1 MTEALEPEVL
11 TEDTEETQ
19 NESVEQPAK
28 VVRVGTMM
36 RQLLEEVKSSPL
48 DEQSRERLKEIY
60 QSSITELGSALSDD
74 LREELNR
81 LASPF
86 GAEASPSNDELRIAQ
101 AQLVGWLEG
110 LIQGIQAA
118 MFAHQF
124 MNNPRIEEHAPGM
137 LYPGD
142 GDKPDISDDRPGNY
156 L

>member
-86 GAEASPSNDELRIAQ
+86 GAEASPSSDELRIAQ

-137 LYPGD
+137 LNPGD

>member
-11 TEDTEETQ
+11 TEGTEEKQ

-48 DEQSRERLKEIY
+48 DDQSRERLKEIY
-60 QSSITELGSALSDD
+60 ESSVAELGSALSDD

-86 GAEASPSNDELRIAQ
+86 GAETSPSNDELRIAQ

-124 MNNPRIEEHAPGM
+124 MNNPLIEEPGPGM
-137 LYPGD
+137 LNPGD
-142 GDKPDISDDRPGNY
+142 DDKADICDDRPGNY

>member
-137 LYPGD
+137 LNPGD